1 MSKFEFP
8 AFLKL
13 EAKNS
18 DDAKG
23 KFLRAVDETMKAG
36 ETRTAGFAATAQ
48 RDIDRALSVPT
59 SARATFTAEID
70 RAMNDASQRIDVI
83 GKSVRRNLEAA
94 LSGKVAAG
102 GIDIDVAGARQAATV
117 AEQRATVARQ
127 LAQAT
132 QAAALA
138 ERDFSQATRLSIAA
152 AKELADAE
160 TRAAATAK
168 AQADQA
174 ERLQGALNRAG
185 ATMQQL
191 GAHNDNLTAKS
202 GAARQGMLQL
212 GYQVS
217 DAATM
222 FSLGANASQIFASQL
237 GQTVQAVQLMAGGT
251 SRLAAFLSGPWG
263 IGLSTA
269 AIVMAPFIGKL
280 WETYSAANAA
290 TGALEELIKK
300 QRQQAKEKR
309 LLIDGEKDLNA
320 LIKERDELQGKI
332 GKGFLGFGS
341 SGALDV
347 LGRFTDDRNRQRL
360 AEINKQIA
368 EGRQALDMER
378 AGPLTLDRQ
387 MGDLAAQRLKDAYA
401 TEKQTKAKVAKIK
414 ADNDEADAMERL
426 VYAGMKAAQAFSEET
441 AKALGAGLDKD
452 AAKYWDSV
460 ATRQAEALG
469 KLTSTAEAN
478 ADWNAQLQETV
489 QLLEQIGGFGS
500 ALGGMG
506 KIFAALSGGN
516 LGSLPGAAGILGK
529 GVGGVTWQTVDS
541 DGNRMVHQLGDEFA
555 RVLDNVFGSKGSF
568 SKVLESA
575 GMGAAASQ
583 LVMGNKGSG
592 LGSAI
597 GGILGKEAGE
607 ALGKGVGGLLGKA
620 AGPLGSIV
628 GGVLG
633 GALGGLLKS
642 TKTGFTVISNKGVT
656 SGGSSR
662 ELAQGAQNT
671 GDSISAQLASI
682 AERLGGTVGNYDVS
696 IGTRSSGW
704 IRVSASGSSRVAD
717 KNYNKGPDVIYNG
730 KDPAEAARIAL
741 LNAIQD
747 GAIKGIRVGAERLL
761 KTGKDVEQ
769 ALQKALD
776 FEGVF
781 SRLKA
786 YRDPVGAALDTL
798 DREFTRLQDVFKQA
812 GASAAEYADLE
823 ALYGIE
829 RAKAVKAANDQ
840 VLGSLRDLQ
849 KALTIGNDAMSLRDR
864 NTAALAAYNPL
875 AERVKAG
882 DKTAF
887 DDFVKASEDLLNIQR
902 QLYGSTGAY
911 FSTQDAIKAITDK
924 AITNQTL
931 IDTASANRDSP
942 FGDRTTAPTVDAID
956 RQTNALIEAL
966 ESRLGTRLDALNDN
980 TVALWRA
987 QLAAA
992 SNSQAIPLPLRGYW

>member
-1 MSKFEFP
+1 VSNPIFP
-8 AFLKL
+8 AFIKL
-13 EAKNS
+13 EAKGT
-18 DDAKG
+18 DEG
-23 KFLRAVDETMKAG
+23 KAAFLKAVNETMDAG
-36 ETRTAGFAATAQ
+36 ERRTSEFADEAQ
-48 RDIDRALSVPT
+48 RHVVAALSIRPET
-59 SARATFTAEID
+59 KSTFTAELD
-70 RAMNDASQRIDVI
+70 RALAPARANLQDFATSAQ
-83 GKSVRRNLEAA
+83 RNLNSA
-94 LSGKVAAG
+94 LSGKVTATG
-102 GIDIDVAGARQAATV
+102 GIDVDVAGARQAATV
-117 AEQRATVARQ
+117 AEQRAAVARQ

-174 ERLQGALNRAG
+174 ERLQAELNRTG
-185 ATMQQL
+185 AAMRGLVAQ
-191 GAHNDNLTAKS
+191 NDNLATKS

-212 GYQVS
+212 GYQIG

-222 FSLGANASQIFASQL
+222 FSLGSNASQIFASQL
-237 GQTVQAVQLMAGGT
+237 GQTVQAVQLMTGGT
-251 SRLAAFLSGPWG
+251 SRLAAFLGGPWG
-263 IGLSTA
+263 IALSTA
-269 AIVMAPFIGKL
+269 AIVTAPFIGKL
-280 WETYSAANAA
+280 YEIVTGANAA
-290 TGALEELIKK
+290 TGALQKLIEK
-300 QRQQAKEKR
+300 QRQQQAEKNTVPNAQKDLKALEKR
-309 LLIDGEKDLNA
+309 
-320 LIKERDELQGKI
+320 RDELE
-332 GKGFLGFGS
+332 
-341 SGALDV
+341 
-347 LGRFTDDRNRQRL
+347 
-360 AEINKQIA
+360 AEIAKRGVRNPKTGELQFVYKQQQELKQVMKDLA
-368 EGRQALDMER
+368 EGRQALDNER
-378 AGPLTLDRQ
+378 AGSLSLDRM

-401 TEKQTKAKVAKIK
+401 TEKQTKAKVAKVK

-426 VYAGMKAAQAFSEET
+426 VYAGMKAAQAFSEQT

-452 AAKYWDSV
+452 AAKYWDGV

-478 ADWNAQLQETV
+478 ADWNAQLAETV

-500 ALGGMG
+500 ALGEMG

-529 GVGGVTWQTVDS
+529 AVGGVTWQTVDS

-575 GMGAAASQ
+575 GIGAAASQ
-583 LVMGNKGSG
+583 LAMGNKGSG

-642 TKTGFTVISNKGVT
+642 TKTGFAVISNRGVT

-682 AERLGGTVGNYDVS
+682 AERLGGSVGNYDVS

-747 GAIKGIRVGAERLL
+747 GAIKGIRAGAERLL

-798 DREFTRLQDVFKQA
+798 DREFTRLQDIFAQA

-840 VLGSLRDLQ
+840 ILGSLRDLQ

-882 DKTAF
+882 DKTAY

-902 QLYGSTGAY
+902 ELYGSTGAY

-924 AITNQTL
+924 AITDQTL

-942 FGDRTTAPTVDAID
+942 FSDRTTAPTVDAID

>member
-1 MSKFEFP
+1 MTTPIFP
-8 AFLKL
+8 AFVRL
-13 EAKNS
+13 EAKGA
-18 DDAKG
+18 DDAKAR
-23 KFLRAVDETMKAG
+23 FIRAVDEMMDTG
-36 ETRTAGFAATAQ
+36 ERRTAEFAEESQ
-48 RDIDRALSVPT
+48 RHVVAALSIRPETKSAFT
-59 SARATFTAEID
+59 SEID
-70 RAMNDASQRIDVI
+70 RAMASARTSLQDFATSAQRNLNSALAGKVTATGAIDV
-83 GKSVRRNLEAA
+83 
-94 LSGKVAAG
+94 
-102 GIDIDVAGARQAATV
+102 DVAGARQAATV
-117 AEQRATVARQ
+117 AEQRAAVARQ

-174 ERLQGALNRAG
+174 ARLQAELNRTG
-185 ATMQQL
+185 AAMQGL
-191 GAHNDNLTAKS
+191 AAHNDNLATKS

-212 GYQVS
+212 GYQIG

-222 FSLGANASQIFASQL
+222 FSLGSNASQIFASQL
-237 GQTVQAVQLMAGGT
+237 GQTVQAVQLMTGGT
-251 SRLAAFLSGPWG
+251 SRLAAFLGGPWG
-263 IGLSTA
+263 IALSTA
-269 AIVMAPFIGKL
+269 AIVTAPFIGKL
-280 WETYSAANAA
+280 YEIVTGANAA
-290 TGALEELIKK
+290 TGALQKLIEK
-300 QRQQAKEKR
+300 QRQQQAEKNTVPNAQKDLKALEKR
-309 LLIDGEKDLNA
+309 
-320 LIKERDELQGKI
+320 RDELE
-332 GKGFLGFGS
+332 
-341 SGALDV
+341 
-347 LGRFTDDRNRQRL
+347 
-360 AEINKQIA
+360 AEIAKRGVRNPKTGELQFVYKQQQELKQVMKDLA
-368 EGRQALDMER
+368 EGRQALDNER
-378 AGPLTLDRQ
+378 AGSLSLDRM

-401 TEKQTKAKVAKIK
+401 TEKQTKAKAAKIK

-460 ATRQAEALG
+460 AMRQAEALG

-500 ALGGMG
+500 ALGEMG

-516 LGSLPGAAGILGK
+516 PGALPGAAGILGK
-529 GVGGVTWQTVDS
+529 ALGGVTWQTVDG

-575 GMGAAASQ
+575 GIGTAASQ

-642 TKTGFTVISNKGVT
+642 TKTGFTVISNRGVT

-682 AERLGGTVGNYDVS
+682 AERLGGSVGNYDVS

-747 GAIKGIRVGAERLL
+747 GAIKGIRAGAERLL
-761 KTGKDVEQ
+761 KAGKDVEQ

-812 GASAAEYADLE
+812 GASAAEYAELE

-849 KALTIGNDAMSLRDR
+849 KALTIGNDATSLRDR
-864 NTAALAAYNPL
+864 NAAALAVYNPL

-882 DKTAF
+882 DKTAY

-902 QLYGSTGAY
+902 ELYGSTSAY
-911 FSTQDAIKAITDK
+911 FSTQDQIKAITDK
-924 AITNQTL
+924 AIADQTV
-931 IDTASANRDSP
+931 IDAVSANRDSP
-942 FGDRTTAPTVDAID
+942 FSDRTAAPTVDAID

-966 ESRLGTRLDALNDN
+966 ESRLGARLDALNDN

-992 SNSQAIPLPLRGYW
+992 SNSQAVPLPLRGYW